1 MSSVKLSKPFRENS
15 LKILLKHSDKY
26 IAKQVRIK
34 ILQLSNKAK
43 SSHVGSCLSIVEILV
58 VLYKNFINKKNIF
71 ILSKGHACLAY
82 YCVLQKFGFF
92 SNKILNSYG
101 KNNTILL
108 SHVSH
113 KVPGVQFS
121 TGSLGH
127 GLPYATGRA
136 LAEKINKT
144 NNKIFLLISDGE
156 LNEGTTW
163 ESLLFAAH
171 HQLDNLIIIIDYNKI
186 QSLDF
191 TKNVL
196 KLEPLNKKFQ
206 SFGCNVR
213 NINGHNFHQI
223 YKSLLIKKN
232 KKPTVIIANTI
243 KGKGVNYMENSILW
257 HYKFPN
263 EKELSDA
270 LKQLK

>member
-1 MSSVKLSKPFRENS
+1 MLLRHIAKQIRTRIVKLSNS
-15 LKILLKHSDKY
+15 
-26 IAKQVRIK
+26 
-34 ILQLSNKAK
+34 AK
-43 SSHVGSCLSIVEILV
+43 SSHIGSSLSIVEILV
-58 VLYKNFINKKNIF
+58 VLYKFFINKKNIF

-82 YCVLQKFGFF
+82 YCVLQKFGYL
-92 SNKILNSYG
+92 SVKILKSYG
-101 KNNTILL
+101 QNNTILL

-113 KVPGVQFS
+113 KVPGVDFS

-144 NNKIFLLISDGE
+144 NNKIFVLISDGE

-171 HQLDNLIIIIDYNKI
+171 HKLDNLIIIVDYNKI

-196 KLEPLNKKFQ
+196 KLEPLNKKFK
-206 SFGCNVR
+206 SFGCNVKK
-213 NINGHNFHQI
+213 INGHNFNQI
-223 YKSLLIKKN
+223 YRSFSLKKN
-232 KKPTVIIANTI
+232 KKPTIIIANTI
-243 KGKGVNYMENSILW
+243 KGKGVSFMENSILW
-257 HYKFPN
+257 HYRFPN
-263 EKELSDA
+263 KNELNIALKEL
-270 LKQLK
+270 K